1 MEPANLSTHLT
12 KRVADH
18 ASLPSRPNPRPN
30 TPPAQLDPTNGSAN
44 PPMRRPDRLIRPRYC
59 GERLGPTT
67 TRLHHTDSP
76 GGSAAQRTRGYLV
89 DDSER
94 HEAAESR
101 GQPDTKAPTTRTS
114 SHTTTRSNGR
124 AGRCTRYGTMHPIRG
139 TAPDQKRCIAYGSG
153 ATPQHTRINAALANR
168 ATPPPQP
175 AQAQDARRAPG
186 GCWAALLRP
195 RPTRCPNTQRT
206 PASSHGDRGRGRGW
220 LGRRARRAYSLTPPA
235 VRPET
240 MYFCRYWNSRM
251 TGTAARTAPA
261 AKMPH
266 GAVRSSAAHMYI
278 PTASVN

>member
-101 GQPDTKAPTTRTS
+101 GRPGTKAPATRTS

-124 AGRCTRYGTMHPIRG
+124 AGALHPLRDR
-139 TAPDQKRCIAYGSG
+139 APDQGHCTRSEEVHCLRIGCSTPIHKNKRGTGKPSHSP
-153 ATPQHTRINAALANR
+153 ATTSPSTGRQADTGRALGGFVAPSTHTVPEHAKN
-168 ATPPPQP
+168 
-175 AQAQDARRAPG
+175 PG
-186 GCWAALLRP
+186 LVP
-195 RPTRCPNTQRT
+195 R
-206 PASSHGDRGRGRGW
+206 G
-220 LGRRARRAYSLTPPA
+220 
-235 VRPET
+235 
-240 MYFCRYWNSRM
+240 
-251 TGTAARTAPA
+251 
-261 AKMPH
+261 
-266 GAVRSSAAHMYI
+266 
-278 PTASVN
+278 